1 MHQAIINSAVATVI
15 LTTFLFGRYL
25 AELLAERQKLAPFV
39 QVLPFCTRLLNQGLF
54 PLPPGII
61 SVASCITFCYFNY
74 FVG

>member
-54 PLPPGII
+54 LCLQAFLVLLVI
-61 SVASCITFCYFNY
+61 
-74 FVG
+74 